1 MSKYV
6 EVYKNK
12 TGKDAPIGATRLD
25 VLFDKIEQHKKLPPR
40 GQQAVDLGFTAHTL
54 NDPNENPEI
63 FRYYSWIINHFFANQ
78 TIDELSAN
86 MIGNSFVSA
95 NVIETNLPQPLTLNP
110 WQIKQSKSLQ
120 FSTKKAVIIEN
131 NGVFI
136 WIHQLHPAW
145 PLINQSGNDFNKY
158 YNAILNKMVDES
170 IQLTYLGDLDSK
182 GIQIADHLSK
192 VVGTS
197 IFDLQTPEQVLD
209 WLVRFG
215 KVDSHRSK
223 LIQVENPTLQLEA
236 ESINTIGK
244 FVEQEQLIEE
254 YEQLI
259 DHWLG

>member
-1 MSKYV
+1 MSKYI
-6 EVYKNK
+6 EAYKNQ
-12 TGKDAPIGATRLD
+12 TGNDAPTGALQLD
-25 VLFDKIEQHKKLPPR
+25 VLFDQIEQHKTLPPR

-54 NDPNENPEI
+54 NDPKENPEI
-63 FRYYSWIINHFFANQ
+63 FRYYYWIINHFFVNEP
-78 TIDELSAN
+78 IDELSAN

-95 NVIETNLPQPLTLNP
+95 NVIESNLPQPITLNP
-110 WQIKQSKSLQ
+110 WQIKQLKDPR
-120 FSTKKAVIIEN
+120 FSTKRAVIIEN

-136 WIHQLHPAW
+136 WLHHLHPTW

-158 YNAILNKMVDES
+158 YNSILNKIVDEK

-182 GIQIADHLSK
+182 GIQIADHLSNI
-192 VVGTS
+192 VGPN
-197 IFDLQTPEQVLD
+197 IFDIQTPEQVLD

-215 KVDSHRSK
+215 KVDPQRCK
-223 LIQVENPTLQLEA
+223 LLQVNNPSLQLEA

-259 DHWLG
+259 GQWLG